1 MAGALCVTGFRSMK
15 PVLDPTV
22 SLKRRSPE
30 SRLDWLTEQVSLL
43 VAQRGQ
49 MQREINTLRERVEHL
64 ERNQMT

>member
-1 MAGALCVTGFRSMK
+1 MK